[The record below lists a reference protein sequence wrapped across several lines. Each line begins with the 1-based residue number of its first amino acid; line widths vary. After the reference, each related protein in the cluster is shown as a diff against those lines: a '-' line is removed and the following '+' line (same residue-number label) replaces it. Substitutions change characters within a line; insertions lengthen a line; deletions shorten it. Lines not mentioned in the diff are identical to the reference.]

1 MKEKS
6 GRKKRRS
13 LSLILKLTV
22 EPVGIYRTVAD
33 TSFFELESY
42 SFICIDVK
50 IRRKSL
56 SIILEL
62 IIEPVGISRT
72 QADTSFS

>member
-1 MKEKS
+1 MKKKR
-6 GRKKRRS
+6 GRKKRS

-22 EPVGIYRTVAD
+22 EPVGIYRTLTD

-72 QADTSFS
+72 QADMSFS